1 MQGSRRRFSKK
12 GWTALGLGLVWLWG
26 CGPSALEMDYGR
38 SVRNNIAQQLVNPQA
53 GVEPT
58 LTTGLDPKAG
68 VNVLERYDKSF
79 KEKETP
85 PTAMPT
91 MTTTLGQ

>member
-1 MQGSRRRFSKK
+1 MAKVRRGLKSK
-12 GWTALGLGLVWLWG
+12 GWLAWGLILIWLGG

-53 GVEPT
+53 GLEARPS
-58 LTTGLDPKAG
+58 TGLDPRAG
-68 VNVLERYDKSF
+68 QNVMERYDKSF

-85 PTAMPT
+85 TPVIQPLTTAK
-91 MTTTLGQ
+91 